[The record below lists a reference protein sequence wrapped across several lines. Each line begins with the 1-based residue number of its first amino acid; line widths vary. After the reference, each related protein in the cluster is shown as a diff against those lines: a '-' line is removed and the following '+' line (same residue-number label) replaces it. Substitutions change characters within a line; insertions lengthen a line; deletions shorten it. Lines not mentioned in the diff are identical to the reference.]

1 MICFFFGL
9 DMMFI
14 ALLAATDNVIG
25 YVKYLDFDALDII
38 RAQMVRF
45 AQFENT
51 LQGRLRMELSVV
63 LLDIR
68 TRDDLKILAL
78 PVNLKMSGYSVHE
91 AFVAFEDLQ
100 RAANAT
106 HGKK

>member
-45 AQFENT
+45 AQFNLQPDIQHKFTEEGHHSPRIDVAPPPGLPPLSALELDPIDYDYIEANT
-51 LQGRLRMELSVV
+51 
-63 LLDIR
+63 
-68 TRDDLKILAL
+68 
-78 PVNLKMSGYSVHE
+78 
-91 AFVAFEDLQ
+91 
-100 RAANAT
+100 RAIKTKFAEIFQ
-106 HGKK
+106 